1 MRMKNENEK
10 WERKSISWTNSLI
23 KFLTY
28 LGYLS
33 HSCDLP
39 PFSSYSIPHMVVF
52 SIKTKICITTIQS
65 INMSKLI
72 PRCTPYELGYYW
84 NVWGFEIVIPHHL
97 WYNSCWIWANIT
109 ICINMRVC
117 VWHLL
122 KKRGFDFFHVYLRIR
137 INDIKHQQTHL
148 KDVLNISFTSW

>member
-1 MRMKNENEK
+1 LMEPMMPI
-10 WERKSISWTNSLI
+10 ISTIFKMWNSFSSTTTP
-23 KFLTY
+23 KFTPPPLAT
-28 LGYLS
+28 L
-33 HSCDLP
+33 LP
-39 PFSSYSIPHMVVF
+39 PWEYYPKSPHPTWFHHRKVIYSIKVF

-72 PRCTPYELGYYW
+72 PRCTPYEVGYYW

-117 VWHLL
+117 VTFIEEMRLWFLPCLSAH
-122 KKRGFDFFHVYLRIR
+122 K
-137 INDIKHQQTHL
+137 N
-148 KDVLNISFTSW
+148 